1 MSHAL
6 HITADKG
13 NVRSLSIRALKHEN
27 ALLDR
32 VSWRA
37 ATSAWKP
44 VAVLH
49 WEMQQHGKEEE
60 EIFLK
65 CEARGMQT
73 LTYLLGVKYTHNVFW
88 WGYGKIAF
96 FLCGAYYCFNDGR
109 VLRSSPRCWSC
120 CRKQR
125 GELSWVL
132 SLILPLPTEP
142 EHSAN
147 LPRHTINDT
156 WLQSFGSLSRL
167 SHGGRLFSTSNYG
180 LHSSDERQQDT
191 PMSKYI
197 NFDFLTLGCLCYSD
211 WFKSVYWMKKK
222 KRK

>member
-6 HITADKG
+6 HIPADKG

-37 ATSAWKP
+37 VTSAWKP

-49 WEMQQHGKEEE
+49 WEMQQHGKEED

-147 LPRHTINDT
+147 SPRHTINDT
-156 WLQSFGSLSRL
+156 WLQSFGSLSRRAAVL
-167 SHGGRLFSTSNYG
+167 DIKLRPAFVERTPAGYANEQIYQLGLFDSRMSMLFRL
-180 LHSSDERQQDT
+180 
-191 PMSKYI
+191 I
-197 NFDFLTLGCLCYSD
+197 
-211 WFKSVYWMKKK
+211 
-222 KRK
+222 